1 MPHPSQWY
9 WPFDNWNRA
18 VCLSDWEACF
28 FFKKKYSTTISIF
41 KSGGTKNKKKSPY
54 IIVKE
59 FAYFTEV
66 FPHAGTTVR
75 TILLHL
81 SIEMNIFYATITT
94 KR

>member
-28 FFKKKYSTTISIF
+28 FKKKRIIARLFPYLSQEEPKT
-41 KSGGTKNKKKSPY
+41 KKSPY

-81 SIEMNIFYATITT
+81 SIEMNIFYATIAT